1 MSTPKRTSL
10 YDAHLRHGG
19 KIVEFAGW
27 ELPIQYE
34 KTGIINE
41 HNAVRNA
48 AGLFD
53 VSHMGEFMVEGQG
66 SIATINHIITND
78 VALMAEGGVIYSL
91 MCNEKGGV
99 VDDLLVYKFTDTKFL
114 LVVNAA
120 NIDKDYQW
128 IEKHLLPETTLKD
141 ISSEVGQ
148 IALQGPLAEEV
159 LTQILP
165 KEFQPSKNY
174 TFTET
179 DILGVKCILSR
190 TGYTGEDGFEIYCDP
205 TKIEVIF
212 EKLLAEGES
221 KGVVPCGLG
230 CRDTLRFEAGMPLY
244 GHELSDTIPANEVG
258 LGFCIKMSKPE
269 FIGKAALEAHTAKY
283 IRRGVIL
290 TDKGIAREHA
300 LVYKDGRE
308 VGYVTTGTFSP
319 TNNVAMA
326 MVRVEKGLDSPV
338 EIEVRNKRLKADFI
352 KLPFIQKNN
361 NK

>member
-1 MSTPKRTSL
+1 MNTPKRTSL
-10 YDAHLRHGG
+10 YNAHVKHGG
-19 KIVEFAGW
+19 KIVEFAGY

-34 KTGIINE
+34 TGIITE

-53 VSHMGEFMVEGQG
+53 VSHMGEFMVEGSG
-66 SIATINHIITND
+66 AIETINNLITND
-78 VALMAEGGVIYSL
+78 VALMTPGGVIYSL

-99 VDDLLVYKFTDTKFL
+99 VDDLLVYKFTDTRFL

-120 NIDKDYQW
+120 NIAKDYKW
-128 IEKHLLPETTLKD
+128 VEEHLLTNTTLKD
-141 ISSEVGQ
+141 ISEEVGQ
-148 IALQGPLAEEV
+148 IALQGPKSEEV
-159 LTQILP
+159 LSKLLP
-165 KEFQPSKNY
+165 VEQQPSKNY
-174 TFTET
+174 TFVET
-179 DILGVKCILSR
+179 KILGVDCILSR

-205 TKIEVIF
+205 SKIEPIF
-212 EKLLAEGES
+212 EALLKAGE
-221 KGVVPCGLG
+221 KDGVIPCGLG

-258 LGFCIKMSKPE
+258 LSFCIKMSKPQ
-269 FIGKAALEAHTAKY
+269 FIGKDALESHPAKY

-300 LVYKDGRE
+300 LVFKEGRE

>member
-34 KTGIINE
+34 KTGIITE

-53 VSHMGEFMVEGQG
+53 VSHMGEFMVEGPG
-66 SIATINHIITND
+66 AISSINHLITND
-78 VALMAEGGVIYSL
+78 VTVMQPGGVIYSL
-91 MCNEKGGV
+91 MCNESGGV
-99 VDDLLVYKFTDTKFL
+99 VDDLLVYKFTDTSFL

-128 IEKHLLPETTLKD
+128 VEEHLLPETTLKN

-148 IALQGPLAEEV
+148 IALQGPIAEEV

-165 KEFQPSKNY
+165 KESHPSKNY
-174 TFTET
+174 TFVETE
-179 DILGVKCILSR
+179 LEGVKCILSR
-190 TGYTGEDGFEIYCDP
+190 TGYTGEDGFEIYCEP
-205 TKIEVIF
+205 SKIEVIF
-212 EKLLAEGES
+212 EKLLAVGAPM
-221 KGVVPCGLG
+221 GVVPCGLG

-244 GHELSDTIPANEVG
+244 GHELGDSIPANEVG
-258 LGFCIKMSKPE
+258 LGFCIKMAKAD

-290 TDKGIAREHA
+290 VDKGIAREHA

-326 MVRVEKGLDSPV
+326 MVRVEKGLDAPV
-338 EIEVRNKRLKADFI
+338 EIEVRNRRLKADFI